1 MLGGAE
7 SRGPGSFSFGVSEKL
22 NNLPST
28 SDEYTGQGTE
38 VAPASDDLAKSLWVI
53 PEKPF
58 GFFPT
63 RFFRQVINCQVI
75 FVNSWLLSQGLIF
88 VLVISL
94 QLLAL

>member
-7 SRGPGSFSFGVSEKL
+7 SRGPGSFSFGVSGKL

-53 PEKPF
+53 PEKSF
-58 GFFPT
+58 GFFPM
-63 RFFRQVINCQVI
+63 RSRQVINCQVI
-75 FVNSWLLSQGLIF
+75 FVKSWCFLSD
-88 VLVISL
+88 
-94 QLLAL
+94 